1 MLVLNI
7 CVFCGNDELSCYV
20 YELEILKSKN
30 QKIFPWV
37 TGTVGVQFPT
47 KLRQWK
53 PAETRIWMN
62 MKKMNKMKELSA
74 RINPRDNV
82 CDCQDS
88 ASLCSQRGGI
98 MKQGWLQKANIN
110 SSLSV
115 SMRVSPQIDCVL
127 LMQRSSKC
135 WGNSKTTTTIK
146 KKRISNQAKMMVSW
160 FIISHNTIFYIAI
173 DKTIS
178 HTGRFVASL
187 NVNVKCDQSVLHL
200 LV

>member
-47 KLRQWK
+47 KLRQWT

-62 MKKMNKMKELSA
+62 MKKMNKIKELSA

-115 SMRVSPQIDCVL
+115 SMRVSHQIDCVL
-127 LMQRSSKC
+127 LMQRRCKC

-146 KKRISNQAKMMVSW
+146 KKEFPIKPRWWLADLLSPTILYFISLLMKQYPTQA
-160 FIISHNTIFYIAI
+160 
-173 DKTIS
+173 D
-178 HTGRFVASL
+178 
-187 NVNVKCDQSVLHL
+187 L
-200 LV
+200 LLL

>member
-1 MLVLNI
+1 
-7 CVFCGNDELSCYV
+7 
-20 YELEILKSKN
+20 
-30 QKIFPWV
+30 
-37 TGTVGVQFPT
+37 
-47 KLRQWK
+47 
-53 PAETRIWMN
+53 MN

-115 SMRVSPQIDCVL
+115 SMRVSHQIDCVL

-135 WGNSKTTTTIK
+135 WGNSKTTTIK
-146 KKRISNQAKMMVSW
+146 KKDIFFPSHFLLLISW
-160 FIISHNTIFYIAI
+160 FIISHNATFYIAI

-178 HTGRFVASL
+178 HTGRFVAPL
-187 NVNVKCDQSVLHL
+187 NVNLCKLPNLKTTATDN
-200 LV
+200 